1 MSINPN
7 EAVKDLDILLRRLID
22 PKIEVTVI
30 PGEQTGRVKGQCRT
44 THPVLS
50 GSVHC
55 WRFA

>member
-30 PGEQTGRVKGQCRT
+30 PGEQTGRFKADIRHIGQ
-44 THPVLS
+44 VLLN
-50 GSVHC
+50 
-55 WRFA
+55 WY